1 MSETIKIIQP
11 TTTSF
16 PIVQGERTA
25 DLLSRFTKLDNDER
39 ENLLNETTS
48 ILSQCNNPIETI
60 GNTTGITIGYVQ
72 SGKTMSFTTLTAL
85 AIDNGF
91 RIIIYFAGIKNNL
104 LEQTTKR
111 LKKDLL
117 TESDNSRFFKVY
129 QSPSIKTNGH
139 IDIKGALKLNRKPA
153 ILITVLKH
161 TKHIS
166 ELTEIFKTIEVLEA
180 LGNNGVL
187 IIDDEA
193 DQASLNTYTRK
204 NSKSEDWED
213 DEFSSTYASILDLRA
228 SLPNHSYIQ
237 YTATPQAPLL
247 INIMDLLSPKFHVVL
262 TPGKAYTGGKTFFE
276 DNTDLIK
283 TIPDLEVYHHK
294 HNPLSECPQSLI
306 EALQLFLMGTA
317 IVVNIQE
324 KENFLSMMI
333 HADREQDA
341 SKKFYNWVSNIID
354 NWSNRLALPDNDPSK
369 IELVT
374 EFYNNYEDAIKRID
388 NPPTF
393 DEVMNEVSQVLL
405 DTNLELVIQGS
416 REIDWSNATS
426 HILVGAEM
434 LNRGYTIEGLAVS
447 YMPRY
452 SISKSNADTIQQ
464 RCRFFGYKRNYLDSC
479 RVYLPLD
486 SILEYRD
493 YVEHEEIMRKVL
505 KENSLETVEQLLIL
519 NGSMNPT
526 RSNVLSVD
534 VVSHK
539 LNSWRQMNALQHID
553 ENISFV
559 SNFLSS
565 QTFKEFKSYGTD
577 DRNHRYVKLEIGKVI
592 EFLKDFKIMNMPDA
606 LRKSSTIQYLRYL
619 AEKKDIKEAY
629 IFEMSYAYDISK
641 SKGTSLIDSKGGLK
655 LNNIFSGRST
665 SGKEVYP
672 GDKGIRFEDSLCIQI
687 HKIKVKHTSMQWDK
701 KVLYTLGIYYPEDF
715 AHSFVGVEK

>member
-1 MSETIKIIQP
+1 
-11 TTTSF
+11 
-16 PIVQGERTA
+16 
-25 DLLSRFTKLDNDER
+25 
-39 ENLLNETTS
+39 
-48 ILSQCNNPIETI
+48 
-60 GNTTGITIGYVQ
+60 
-72 SGKTMSFTTLTAL
+72 MSFTTLTAL

-91 RIIIYFAGIKNNL
+91 RIVIYFAGIKNNL

-139 IDIKGALKLNRKPA
+139 NDIKGALKLNRKPA

-161 TKHIS
+161 TKHLS
-166 ELTEIFKTIEVLEA
+166 ELTEIFKTIEVREA
-180 LGNNGVL
+180 LGNNGVM

-193 DQASLNTYTRK
+193 DQASLNTYARK

-213 DEFSSTYASILDLRA
+213 DEFSSTYSSILDLRA

-247 INIMDLLSPKFHVVL
+247 INIMDLLSPKFHIVL

-354 NWSNRLALPDNDPSK
+354 NWSNRLALPDNDPTK

-388 NPPTF
+388 NPPSF
-393 DEVMNEVSQVLL
+393 EEVMSEVSQVLL

-434 LNRGYTIEGLAVS
+434 LNRGYTVEGLAVS

-493 YVEHEEIMRKVL
+493 YVEHEEIIRKIL
-505 KENSLETVEQLLIL
+505 KENTLETVEQLLIL

-539 LNSWRQMNALQHID
+539 LNGWRQMNALQHID

-565 QTFKEFKSYGTD
+565 QTFKEFKNYGTN
-577 DRNHRYVKLEIGKVI
+577 DRNHRYVKLEIEKVI

-619 AEKKDIKEAY
+619 AEKNDIKEAY

-641 SKGTSLIDSKGGLK
+641 SKGTSLIESKGGLK

>member
-11 TTTSF
+11 IVPNF

-25 DLLSRFTKLDNDER
+25 DLLSRFTKLDNEER

-48 ILSQCNNPIETI
+48 ILSQCVNPVATV
-60 GNTTGITIGYVQ
+60 GSTTGITIGYVQ

-85 AIDNGF
+85 AIDNDF
-91 RIIIYFAGIKNNL
+91 RIVIYFAGIKNNL

-129 QSPSIKTNGH
+129 QSPSVKTNGH
-139 IDIKGALKLNRKPA
+139 NDIKGALKLNRKPA

-166 ELTEIFKTIEVLEA
+166 DLTEIFKTIEVRET
-180 LGNNGVL
+180 LGNSGVL

-193 DQASLNTYTRK
+193 DQASLNTYARK

-213 DEFSSTYASILDLRA
+213 DEFSSTYSSILDLRA
-228 SLPNHSYIQ
+228 TLNNHSYIQ

-341 SKKFYNWVSNIID
+341 SKKFYNWLSNIID
-354 NWSNRLALPDNDPSK
+354 NWSNRLSLPNNDPNK

-374 EFYNNYEDAIKRID
+374 EFYNNYEDAIKRIE

-393 DEVMNEVSQVLL
+393 DEVLSEVSQVLL

-434 LNRGYTIEGLAVS
+434 LNRGYTVEGLAVS

-493 YVEHEEIMRKVL
+493 YVEHEEIMRNIL
-505 KENSLETVEQLLIL
+505 KENTLENVEQLLIL

-539 LNSWRQMNALQHID
+539 LNGWRQMNALQHID
-553 ENISFV
+553 ENISFI
-559 SNFLSS
+559 SDFLSS
-565 QTFKEFKSYGTD
+565 QTFKEFKNYGTD
-577 DRNHRYVKLEIGKVI
+577 DRNHRYVKLEIWKVI
-592 EFLKDFKIMNMPDA
+592 EFLKNFKIMNMPDA

-619 AEKKDIKEAY
+619 AENKDIKEAY
-629 IFEMSYAYDISK
+629 IFEMSYAYDITK
-641 SKGTSLIDSKGGLK
+641 SKGTSLKEIKGVLK
-655 LNNIFSGRST
+655 LSNIFSGRST
-665 SGKEVYP
+665 SGKDVYP

-687 HKIKVKHTSMQWDK
+687 HKIKVKHTSMLWDK

>member
-1 MSETIKIIQP
+1 
-11 TTTSF
+11 
-16 PIVQGERTA
+16 
-25 DLLSRFTKLDNDER
+25 
-39 ENLLNETTS
+39 
-48 ILSQCNNPIETI
+48 
-60 GNTTGITIGYVQ
+60 
-72 SGKTMSFTTLTAL
+72 MSFTTLTAL
-85 AIDNGF
+85 AIDNDF
-91 RIIIYFAGIKNNL
+91 RIVIYFAGIKNNL

-129 QSPSIKTNGH
+129 QSPSVKTNGH
-139 IDIKGALKLNRKPA
+139 NDIKGALKLNRKPA

-166 ELTEIFKTIEVLEA
+166 DLTEIFKTIEVRET
-180 LGNNGVL
+180 LGNSGVL

-193 DQASLNTYTRK
+193 DQASLNTYARK

-213 DEFSSTYASILDLRA
+213 DEFSSTYSSILDLRA
-228 SLPNHSYIQ
+228 TLNNHSYIQ

-306 EALQLFLMGTA
+306 EALQLILMGTA
-317 IVVNIQE
+317 IVVKIQE

-341 SKKFYNWVSNIID
+341 SKKFYNWLSNIID
-354 NWSNRLALPDNDPSK
+354 NWSNRLSLPNNDPNK

-374 EFYNNYEDAIKRID
+374 EFYNNYEDAIKRIE

-393 DEVMNEVSQVLL
+393 DEVLSEVSQVLL

-434 LNRGYTIEGLAVS
+434 LNRGYTVEGLAVS

-493 YVEHEEIMRKVL
+493 YVEHEEIMRNIL
-505 KENSLETVEQLLIL
+505 KENTLENVEQLLIL

-539 LNSWRQMNALQHID
+539 LNGWRQMNALQHID
-553 ENISFV
+553 ENISFI
-559 SNFLSS
+559 SDFLSS
-565 QTFKEFKSYGTD
+565 QTFKEFKNYGTD
-577 DRNHRYVKLEIGKVI
+577 DRNHRYVKLEIWKVI
-592 EFLKDFKIMNMPDA
+592 EFLKNFKIMNMPDA

-619 AEKKDIKEAY
+619 AENKDIKEAY
-629 IFEMSYAYDISK
+629 IFEMSYAYDITK
-641 SKGTSLIDSKGGLK
+641 SKGTSLKESKGVLK
-655 LNNIFSGRST
+655 LSNIFSGRST

-687 HKIKVKHTSMQWDK
+687 HKIKVKHTSMLWDK